1 VWQRGVD
8 VLSGHNSDPKQRRPL
23 CPTQRRKLTAF
34 VSAASPRSQKSE
46 SRVFHAFA
54 WTNADAR
61 TELNGDEREP
71 RNTAGV
77 VTESFRAKRQPSVA
91 SRYLPSKLRPVR
103 RAHTCLTKTAREPY
117 PTSGRTSSRVACQS
131 DRSPGGGHWRTMAQ
145 ETSAD
150 ERNQYGHTSCDIAT
164 T

>member
-1 VWQRGVD
+1 M
-8 VLSGHNSDPKQRRPL
+8 SDSTPKIDRFCVRCKSQISEKRVARVSCFCLDECRR
-23 CPTQRRKLTAF
+23 QDGIERR
-34 VSAASPRSQKSE
+34 RC
-46 SRVFHAFA
+46 
-54 WTNADAR
+54 
-61 TELNGDEREP
+61 EP

-77 VTESFRAKRQPSVA
+77 VTESFRAKRQPSIA

>member
-1 VWQRGVD
+1 V
-8 VLSGHNSDPKQRRPL
+8 SDSTPKIDRF
-23 CPTQRRKLTAF
+23 CAHCK
-34 VSAASPRSQKSE
+34 SQISE
-46 SRVFHAFA
+46 KRVAFA

-77 VTESFRAKRQPSVA
+77 VTESFRAERQPSVA
-91 SRYLPSKLRPVR
+91 GRCLPSKLRPVR

-131 DRSPGGGHWRTMAQ
+131 DRSPGGGHLGDNGT
-145 ETSAD
+145 
-150 ERNQYGHTSCDIAT
+150 RNQRG
-164 T
+164 